1 MTHYAYETLDL
12 EGFNNDLAIIS
23 AGISYPEACKD
34 FKKMGDKY
42 FRHTDALVLGKII
55 FDTCDEQQVALLL
68 AAANE
73 AQRRVNQNMYW
84 DDDIGGVR

>member
-1 MTHYAYETLDL
+1 MTYTYETLDL

-23 AGISYPEACKD
+23 AGISYPEATKD

-55 FDTCDEQQVALLL
+55 FDTFDEKQVALLL

-73 AQRRVNQNMYW
+73 AQRRVDQNMYW
-84 DDDIGGVR
+84 DDNVGGVV